1 MDLLLVNLTSPVVL
15 AFALGLAARAM
26 RSDLAIPPQIQ
37 IYLSIF
43 LLLAIGLKGG
53 VSLREAEIAPVLI
66 LIAVTIVAGV
76 LSTLSAYWLAR
87 WWLGDDRREAAAL
100 AAHYGSVSAVTFIAA
115 NQFMQLAGTPA
126 EGLLVAL
133 VVALEV
139 PALIM
144 GLAMGRDQDRKG
156 HGLRQLLREVMT
168 SKTVVLLL
176 GGLAIGAISGPGGIK
191 SVDAMYFALFQGVLM
206 LFMIDM
212 GMLAANR
219 LAELRRG
226 WWRLGV
232 YATALPFVHGLLGTL
247 VGHVCGLSPAGA
259 AVFGTLVSSASYI
272 AAPAAVRASLP
283 EANAGRCIT
292 AALGI
297 TFPFNL
303 AIGIPAYA
311 GFAVWLAR

>member
-26 RSDLAIPPQIQ
+26 RSDLEIPPQIQ
-37 IYLSIF
+37 VYLSIF

-53 VSLREAEIAPVLI
+53 VSLRESEAGAVLL

-76 LSTLSAYWLAR
+76 LSTLSAYALAR

-115 NQFMQLAGTPA
+115 NQFMQMAGTPA

-144 GLAMGRDQDRKG
+144 GLAIGRERDAEG
-156 HGLRQLLREVMT
+156 HGLGTLMREVLT

-176 GGLAIGAISGPGGIK
+176 GGLAIGAIAGPGGIK

-206 LFMIDM
+206 LFMLDM
-212 GMLAANR
+212 GMLAAGR

-226 WWRLGV
+226 WWRLGL
-232 YATALPFVHGLLGTL
+232 YATVLPLMHGLLGTA
-247 VGHVCGLSPAGA
+247 VGHLCGLSPAGG
-259 AVFGTLVSSASYI
+259 AVFGALVSSASYI
-272 AAPAAVRASLP
+272 AAPAAVRAGLP

-311 GFAVWLAR
+311 WFAAWLAA